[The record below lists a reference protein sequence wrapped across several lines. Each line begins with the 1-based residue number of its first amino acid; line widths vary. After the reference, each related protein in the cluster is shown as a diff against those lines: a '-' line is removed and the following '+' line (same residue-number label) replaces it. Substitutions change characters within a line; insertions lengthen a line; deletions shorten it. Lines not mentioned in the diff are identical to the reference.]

1 MRTPTINDHKRS
13 RYRIRLISIMFTF
26 KSWLAVGV
34 VCVWMQG
41 MCLGFAP
48 THPQTTISS
57 SSTFLRMGFFD
68 SISKAFANEEY
79 MKPEDEVKA
88 TARHILVKNEEEV
101 PIIMSELESGKTFAS
116 VAQAYS
122 ACPSS
127 SQGGSLGSFTPGT
140 MVKEFDA
147 VIFNPDTNIGEVVGP
162 VKTQFGYHMIV
173 VDKRTPE

>member
-1 MRTPTINDHKRS
+1 M
-13 RYRIRLISIMFTF
+13 MFSS
-26 KSWLAVGV
+26 KSWFVVGV
-34 VCVWMQG
+34 VCLWMQVV
-41 MCLGFAP
+41 CLGFAP
-48 THPQTTISS
+48 MRQRTATVSS
-57 SSTFLRMGFFD
+57 SSSVLSMGFFD

-79 MKPEDEVKA
+79 SKPEDEVKA

-101 PIIMSELESGKTFAS
+101 PIIVSELESGKTFAS
-116 VAQAYS
+116 VAQEYS